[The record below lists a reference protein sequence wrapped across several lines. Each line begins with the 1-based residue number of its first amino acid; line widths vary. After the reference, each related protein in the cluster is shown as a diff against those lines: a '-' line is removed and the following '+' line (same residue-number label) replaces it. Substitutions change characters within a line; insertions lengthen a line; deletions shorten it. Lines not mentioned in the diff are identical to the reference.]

1 MFGRRAK
8 SQRDPPDEEQPDEEQ
23 SDEEQSDEQQPQ
35 QEVDVDRVLETDIC
49 AVEQA
54 VDNYLENSTDA
65 LGQDLMAALEYLDDR
80 LALCDAYH
88 ARFRML
94 QTSSRVVGATSL
106 NPIAEDIPSPEF
118 QAQVALVKA
127 AKQEV
132 LRRTDETLSDLKAA
146 ASALQTFRQ

>member
-1 MFGRRAK
+1 MSGRRARN
-8 SQRDPPDEEQPDEEQ
+8 QDQQADLENTDEPD
-23 SDEEQSDEQQPQ
+23 

-65 LGQDLMAALEYLDDR
+65 LGQDLMSALENLDDR

-88 ARFRML
+88 SRFRML

-106 NPIAEDIPSPEF
+106 SPIAEELPSPEF

-132 LRRTDETLSDLKAA
+132 LHRTTETLADLRTAA
-146 ASALQTFRQ
+146 DAVATFRR

>member
-8 SQRDPPDEEQPDEEQ
+8 SQRDRADEEQ
-23 SDEEQSDEQQPQ
+23 SGEEQSDEQQPQ

-54 VDNYLENSTDA
+54 VDNYLESSTDA
-65 LGQDLMAALEYLDDR
+65 LGQDLMAALESLDDR

-88 ARFRML
+88 SRFRLL
-94 QTSSRVVGATSL
+94 QTSSPVVGATSL

-132 LRRTDETLSDLKAA
+132 LRRTPETFADLRAA
-146 ASALQTFRQ
+146 AEAVATFRR

>member
-8 SQRDPPDEEQPDEEQ
+8 SEREQPDEEQ
-23 SDEEQSDEQQPQ
+23 SGDDQSEEQSGEGRPD
-35 QEVDVDRVLETDIC
+35 QEVDVDRVLETDIWG
-49 AVEQA
+49 VEQA

-65 LGQDLMAALEYLDDR
+65 SAQDLMAALECLDDR
-80 LALCDAYH
+80 LTLCDAYH

-106 NPIAEDIPSPEF
+106 NPIAEDIPGPEF
-118 QAQVALVKA
+118 LAQVALVKA

-132 LRRTDETLSDLKAA
+132 LHRTTETSADLRAA
-146 ASALQTFRQ
+146 ADAVAAFRR